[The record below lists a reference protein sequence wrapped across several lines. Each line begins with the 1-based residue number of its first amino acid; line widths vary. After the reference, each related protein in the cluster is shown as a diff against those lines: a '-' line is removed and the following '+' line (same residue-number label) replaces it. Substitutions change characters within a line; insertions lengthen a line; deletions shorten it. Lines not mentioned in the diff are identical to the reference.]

1 MKVLIT
7 GADGFIGQNLQVLL
21 SERADI
27 EILRFTLENSPTE
40 LSVLVGQADFIFHLA
55 GVNRPETSE
64 EFKQGNTDL
73 TKILCDALK
82 LSGRAVPVIYTSS
95 IQAENDNPYGISK
108 RDAEQVLL
116 DYQTESGAKAYVFRL
131 PNVFGKWSRP
141 NYNSVVATFCHNI
154 SRGLPIQVN
163 DRSSIVKLVYIDDV
177 IESFIRL
184 MDGNGVDRDG
194 CCQIEP
200 CYSVTV
206 GEIADRIH
214 AFKTSRETLTI
225 DNVGTGFIRA
235 LYATYISYLSP
246 QDFTYEIVSHV
257 DPRGSFAEVL
267 KTQDSGQFS
276 FFTAH
281 PGVTRGG
288 HYHHTKNEKFLVV
301 KGQARFGFRHVVSDE
316 VFEVNT
322 SSEKLQIVETVPG
335 WSHDI
340 TNTGDDEMIVML
352 WANEV
357 FDPENPD
364 TIYHKV

>member
-7 GADGFIGQNLQVLL
+7 GANGFLGQNLQVHL
-21 SERADI
+21 SERTDI
-27 EILRFTLENSPTE
+27 EILSFTLENSLTE
-40 LSVLVGQADFIFHLA
+40 LPDLVGQADFIFHLA
-55 GVNRPETSE
+55 GINRPENPD

-73 TKILCDALK
+73 TRLLCDALL
-82 LSGRAVPVIYTSS
+82 LSGRAIPVIYSSS
-95 IQAENDNPYGISK
+95 IQAENDSLYGTSK
-108 RDAEQVLL
+108 RDAEEILL
-116 DYQTESGAKAYVFRL
+116 DYQVRTEARVHIFRL

-141 NYNSVVATFCHNI
+141 NYNSVVSTFCHNI
-154 SRGLPIQVN
+154 SLGLPIQVN
-163 DRSSIVKLVYIDDV
+163 DRSSIVKLVYVDDV
-177 IESFIRL
+177 VDRFISL
-184 MDGNGVDRDG
+184 MDGAFDG
-194 CCQIEP
+194 ESYCQIEP

-206 GEIADRIH
+206 GEIADRIY
-214 AFKTSRETLTI
+214 AFKASRETLTI
-225 DNVGTGFIRA
+225 DNVGTGFVRA
-235 LYATYISYLSP
+235 LYATYVSYLSP
-246 QDFTYEIVSHV
+246 QDFTYDIISHT

-301 KGQARFGFRHVVSDE
+301 KGQARFGFRHIISGE
-316 VFEVNT
+316 VFEMNI
-322 SSEKLQIVETVPG
+322 SSEKLQVVETVPG